1 MICCWEVTACFSFA
15 GSFWLACKRRGNL
28 ACCAYPFI
36 ALVHLA
42 ASVAFSG
49 GNTFESES
57 TCTLDVMDLDWH
69 QQLNFS
75 CRDMLWTSQRE
86 RERQMSIDTVSHVH
100 QRTLPGKSKGPSKA
114 SRGSSGSLSL
124 VIDVASLF
132 SCSMLVVEL
141 CNHQSSH
148 QYLPGRGRRKA
159 TSQSEGESSWPC
171 QGRGAL
177 RSLDRFGWF
186 VLHQTI

>member
-1 MICCWEVTACFSFA
+1 M
-15 GSFWLACKRRGNL
+15 NL
-28 ACCAYPFI
+28 S
-36 ALVHLA
+36 LHVHLMSWILTGISNSISA
-42 ASVAFSG
+42 AV
-49 GNTFESES
+49 
-57 TCTLDVMDLDWH
+57 TCFG
-69 QQLNFS
+69 QA
-75 CRDMLWTSQRE
+75 RE
-86 RERQMSIDTVSHVH
+86 REREMSIDTVSHVH